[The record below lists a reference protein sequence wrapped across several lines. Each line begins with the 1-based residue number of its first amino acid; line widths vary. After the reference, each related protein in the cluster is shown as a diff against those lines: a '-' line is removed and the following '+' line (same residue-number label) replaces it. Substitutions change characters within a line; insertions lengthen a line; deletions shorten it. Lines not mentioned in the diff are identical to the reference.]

1 MGEKDDQAPS
11 ALRLV
16 GMLAALVLVLGGVV
30 AAVVFSVG
38 ASVHRALGPQETDD
52 GSICEPLKGECSRL
66 GRTSI
71 ETTFSVRLPP
81 DAQLKASGAR
91 SLIKASEAWVVA
103 CVPDVSA
110 LLQNAEDAGFV
121 ESAVSDYPERHD
133 WSDRG
138 PVSQE
143 VRLVAPDGGAQRL
156 DVGSSC
162 EVGTWVYLGYFKDL

>member
-1 MGEKDDQAPS
+1 MGERDDQAPS
-11 ALRLV
+11 ALRSV
-16 GMLAALVLVLGGVV
+16 GMLAALVLLLGGVV
-30 AAVVFSVG
+30 AAVVFSVD
-38 ASVHRALGPQETDD
+38 ASVHRVLGPQETDD

-71 ETTFSVRLPP
+71 ETTFSVSLPVDARLE
-81 DAQLKASGAR
+81 ASGVR

-110 LLQNAEDAGFV
+110 LLHDASDAGFV
-121 ESAVSDYPERHD
+121 ESAVYDYPERHD
-133 WSDRG
+133 WSGRG

-156 DVGSSC
+156 GVGSSC
-162 EVGTWVYLGYFKDL
+162 DVGTWVYLGYFKDL